1 MTEVK
6 DDLEKRMDINLTP
19 VNNNFNKE
27 ITVKNQLIVLSY
39 PGEKGRTLVKSSK
52 KDFRRILPSNIQTEI
67 VYGNTKLSSLLNNL
81 KDVTAFEEKHVVYL
95 SVCATADCYA
105 D

>member
-19 VNNNFNKE
+19 VNNNFSKE

-39 PGEKGRTLVKSSK
+39 PGEKGSTLVKSLK
-52 KDFRRILPSNIQTEI
+52 KDLRRI
-67 VYGNTKLSSLLNNL
+67 
-81 KDVTAFEEKHVVYL
+81 
-95 SVCATADCYA
+95 
-105 D
+105 